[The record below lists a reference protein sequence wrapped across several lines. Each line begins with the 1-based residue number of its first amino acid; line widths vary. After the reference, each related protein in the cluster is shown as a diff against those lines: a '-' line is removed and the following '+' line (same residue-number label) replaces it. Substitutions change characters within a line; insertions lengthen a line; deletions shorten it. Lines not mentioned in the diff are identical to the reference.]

1 MTYQGLTELYYK
13 YPDAYEAEYE
23 RRFNGPFTK
32 HLPFLFARSDILWK
46 QKCNGRSIR

>member
-32 HLPFLFARSDILWK
+32 HLPFSVC
-46 QKCNGRSIR
+46 QVGYPMETEM